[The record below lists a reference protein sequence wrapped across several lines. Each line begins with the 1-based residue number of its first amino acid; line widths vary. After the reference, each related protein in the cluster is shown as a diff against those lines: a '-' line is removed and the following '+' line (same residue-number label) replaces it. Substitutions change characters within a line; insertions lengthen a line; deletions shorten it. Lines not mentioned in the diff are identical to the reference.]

1 MAKRNVTGVYIPCDG
16 IYHFILTMQ
25 IACITKVITITDSE
39 WSKVLQQT
47 WPTSLKLIISL

>member
-1 MAKRNVTGVYIPCDG
+1 MAKRDVAGVYIPCDG

-47 WPTSLKLIISL
+47 WPTSLKLINSL